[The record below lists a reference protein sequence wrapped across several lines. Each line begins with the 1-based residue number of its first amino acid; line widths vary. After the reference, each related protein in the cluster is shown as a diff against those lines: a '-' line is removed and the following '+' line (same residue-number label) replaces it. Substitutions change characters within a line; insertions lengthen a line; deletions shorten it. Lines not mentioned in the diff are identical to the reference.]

1 MAAIVGEKTGIA
13 GEKTAIDREKTP
25 LTGNWQTDQKNKF
38 RYQFYIFYITSHWIQ
53 PACGTAD
60 IGAGME
66 MSGPYLKCGL
76 FDGNHVLSDQAAS
89 RPDNQEGL
97 WDEDGSAKLSSWR
110 LF

>member
-1 MAAIVGEKTGIA
+1 M
-13 GEKTAIDREKTP
+13 
-25 LTGNWQTDQKNKF
+25 
-38 RYQFYIFYITSHWIQ
+38 
-53 PACGTAD
+53 
-60 IGAGME
+60 GAGME

-110 LF
+110 LV